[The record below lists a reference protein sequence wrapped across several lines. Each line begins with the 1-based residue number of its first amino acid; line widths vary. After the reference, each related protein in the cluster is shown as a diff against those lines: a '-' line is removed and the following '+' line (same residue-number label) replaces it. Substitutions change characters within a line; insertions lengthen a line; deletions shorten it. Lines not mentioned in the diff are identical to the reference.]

1 MKRPA
6 ISTMR
11 SQVYQIIKESICNGD
26 YTPGQW
32 LQEKE
37 LAEQLSVSRSP
48 VREALRQLAV
58 DGLVIEMPNKGVF
71 VKEFTTK
78 EIEEVFDMR
87 VLLEN
92 YAIEHIIVPVAEND
106 KKMLHACIKNLE
118 VAHKNGDLRLYI
130 TLDTELHEM
139 LIKLCGNSVLEE
151 MYEKV
156 YSMIQQFRIYS
167 LISKVRFNE
176 SLDEHRRIVKFVLEG
191 DAHQAQ
197 AINKLHLQLARDKI
211 LDYLKEHKLSEDKTA
226 GKKMYGKKQ

>member
-26 YTPGQW
+26 YTPRQW

-58 DGLVIEMPNKGVF
+58 DGLVVEMPNKGVF

-92 YAIEHIIVPVAEND
+92 YAIEHIIIPLAEND
-106 KKMLHACIKNLE
+106 KKLLQSCIQNLE

-139 LIKLCGNSVLEE
+139 LIKLCGNSVLDE

-167 LISKVRFNE
+167 LFSKVRFNE
-176 SLDEHRRIVKFVLEG
+176 SLDEHRNIVKFILEG
-191 DAHQAQ
+191 DAHKAQ
-197 AINKLHLQLARDKI
+197 GINKLHLQLARDKI
-211 LDYLKEHKLSEDKTA
+211 LEYLKEHNLSQAKENV
-226 GKKMYGKKQ
+226 KKCMVKKQ